1 MKTPKSGKG
10 SPNYSP
16 EKPKSSK
23 YRGVSFQRSTS
34 QWIASIGMGKKRFVQ
49 PCATELGAAR
59 AYDEMAIKWLRE
71 KARINFPIEGYE
83 IPELPPVVG
92 VDGLLTSEH
101 VRDACHRYIII
112 RGLVDRDR
120 MQNWTVVDNLFFPE
134 DKKKSIEWMMEFCW
148 KLGIDPMGYDL

>member
-23 YRGVSFQRSTS
+23 YRGVSYQRARSE
-34 QWIASIGMGKKRFVQ
+34 WVASIGMGKKRF
-49 PCATELGAAR
+49 AKYASTEEGAAKL
-59 AYDEMAIKWLRE
+59 YDEMAIKWLRE
-71 KARINFPIEGYE
+71 KARTNFPLSGYE
-83 IPELPPVVG
+83 MPEIPPVIG

-101 VRDACHRYIII
+101 VRDACHRYIVI

-120 MQNWTVVDNLFFPE
+120 MENWTVVDNLFFPE
-134 DKKKSIEWMMEFCW
+134 DKKKSREWVCEWCRQ
-148 KLGIDPMGYDL
+148 LGIDPMGYDL